1 MVQLGRLRVLADQY
15 SSEKNQRDP
24 TANIDLV
31 KDLAILSLM
40 EVNIHEAKTHL
51 SRLLERVAMGEEVVI
66 AKAGKPVAKLV
77 PLDEQPRMRVLGSAK
92 GEFTVP
98 DDFNDP
104 LPKEIEDLFW
114 E

>member
-1 MVQLGRLRVLADQY
+1 
-15 SSEKNQRDP
+15 
-24 TANIDLV
+24 
-31 KDLAILSLM
+31 M
-40 EVNIHEAKTHL
+40 EVNVHEAKTHF
-51 SRLLERVAMGEEVVI
+51 SRLLERVALGEEVII

-77 PLDEQPRMRVLGSAK
+77 PLDDQPKRRILGSAK

>member
-1 MVQLGRLRVLADQY
+1 
-15 SSEKNQRDP
+15 
-24 TANIDLV
+24 
-31 KDLAILSLM
+31 M

-51 SRLLERVAMGEEVVI
+51 SRLLERVAVGEEVII

-77 PLDEQPRMRVLGSAK
+77 PIESSRPRFKLGSAK
-92 GEFTVP
+92 GEFVVP

>member
-1 MVQLGRLRVLADQY
+1 
-15 SSEKNQRDP
+15 
-24 TANIDLV
+24 
-31 KDLAILSLM
+31 M
-40 EVNIHEAKTHL
+40 EVNIHEAKTHF
-51 SRLLERVAMGEEVVI
+51 SRLLERVALGEEVVI

-77 PLDEQPRMRVLGSAK
+77 PLAKQPKRRVLGSAK

-114 E
+114 G

>member
-1 MVQLGRLRVLADQY
+1 
-15 SSEKNQRDP
+15 
-24 TANIDLV
+24 
-31 KDLAILSLM
+31 M

-51 SRLLERVAMGEEVVI
+51 SRLLERVALGEEVII

-77 PLDEQPRMRVLGSAK
+77 PIAAARPKFQFGSSK
-92 GEFTVP
+92 GEFVVP

-114 E
+114 K